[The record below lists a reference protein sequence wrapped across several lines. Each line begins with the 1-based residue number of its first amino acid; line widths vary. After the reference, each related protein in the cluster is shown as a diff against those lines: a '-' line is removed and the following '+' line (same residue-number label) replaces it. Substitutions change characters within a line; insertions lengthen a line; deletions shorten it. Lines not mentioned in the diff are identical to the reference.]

1 MAGISRRTS
10 IRANGK
16 APSIAERARRRD
28 GMALVSD
35 QKTLARPAPVTL
47 SAGLI
52 ILGSVSVIALAFAGI
67 AELRSIET
75 REAVEASLNE
85 WPLKSLDLTLDSAL
99 SLIRASSMIAGACAA
114 AAAVL
119 GIFLFRRNRAAR
131 LGLSVLA
138 IPLLVTGLATGGFMA
153 TLVAVST
160 VTLWLQPA
168 RDWFDGIAPAA
179 GAANRERTE
188 RKKSPAAAGSPEWPP
203 PASTEVII
211 PRKPVVSDSDARP
224 KSVTVACV
232 TSWVGTGFT
241 LLFVALS
248 LAVLSADPER
258 VLVEVEKQTRGHLP
272 RPDGRRVDLGEF
284 RGRRHRH
291 RLVSLGHPVRDAGLS
306 PEPLGADRAALLGG
320 CGHSPHGDRL
330 HRRRLH
336 PAAVDGLRDD
346 DLAADAPRSAH
357 VVRHGLVEGPSHGA

>member
-1 MAGISRRTS
+1 MAGISRCTS

-75 REAVEASLNE
+75 REAVEASLKE

-99 SLIRASSMIAGACAA
+99 SLIRAASMIAGACAA

-258 VLVEVEKQTRGHLP
+258 VLVEVEKQQPEAISQGLTGDALISASFVV
-272 RPDGRRVDLGEF
+272 GGIVIGWCLLAILFATLAYRRS
-284 RGRRHRH
+284 RWARI
-291 RLVSLGHPVRDAGLS
+291 
-306 PEPLGADRAALLGG
+306 ALLF
-320 CGHSPHGDRL
+320 S
-330 HRRRLH
+330 
-336 PAAVDGLRDD
+336 AA
-346 DLAADAPRSAH
+346 AATVLTAIGSIGAVFLLPLLMACVMTISLLMRPE
-357 VVRHGLVEGPSHGA
+357 VRTWYATA